1 MAAVVVAVVGSAVVA
16 LAGCG
21 GAGERGRAESPSPS
35 FPGAS
40 SPGTSSPG
48 TPTRGAPAPGVPT
61 TGAPAPGASSPGA
74 LIPIRYARSGG
85 LAGMD
90 DVLVISPDGT
100 LTLTSRR
107 PTLRR
112 TGRLTDA
119 ERSALTAA
127 MPPARGRDGARRLD
141 DPHPDAFVYTVTY
154 DTAEFRFTGAGAPPE
169 LADLVRTLRGI
180 TGRLGRT
187 F

>member
-1 MAAVVVAVVGSAVVA
+1 
-16 LAGCG
+16 
-21 GAGERGRAESPSPS
+21 
-35 FPGAS
+35 
-40 SPGTSSPG
+40 
-48 TPTRGAPAPGVPT
+48 
-61 TGAPAPGASSPGA
+61 
-74 LIPIRYARSGG
+74 
-85 LAGMD
+85 MD

>member
-1 MAAVVVAVVGSAVVA
+1 MTPGGGRAVGLLVVLVA

-21 GAGERGRAESPSPS
+21 PPPSG
-35 FPGAS
+35 PGPAAPPS
-40 SPGTSSPG
+40 SP
-48 TPTRGAPAPGVPT
+48 A
-61 TGAPAPGASSPGA
+61 ASASAAGPV
-74 LIPIRYARSGG
+74 PIRYARSGG
-85 LAGMD
+85 LAGVD

-119 ERSALTAA
+119 ERSALAAA

>member
-1 MAAVVVAVVGSAVVA
+1 MAAVVVAVAGSAVVA

-35 FPGAS
+35 SPDAS
-40 SPGTSSPG
+40 SPSTSSPSTLTPG
-48 TPTRGAPAPGVPT
+48 TPT
-61 TGAPAPGASSPGA
+61 TGAPAPGV
-74 LIPIRYARSGG
+74 LTPIRYARSGG

-119 ERSALTAA
+119 ERSALAAA

>member
-1 MAAVVVAVVGSAVVA
+1 MAAVVVAVVGSGVVA

-35 FPGAS
+35 SPGAS
-40 SPGTSSPG
+40 SPGT
-48 TPTRGAPAPGVPT
+48 PT
-61 TGAPAPGASSPGA
+61 TGAPAPGTLTPGV
-74 LIPIRYARSGG
+74 LTPIRYARSGG